1 MLLVIE
7 VRLGPKYIFRD
18 LCQLLSWVVH
28 RGHDPK
34 GSIKIVQIIS
44 YVDTRRQ
51 CLCLLPLSGWHD
63 VSLKYSVVFLL
74 LFYLHKW
81 KKLSVGGNVTNRERS
96 KGCSERKEER
106 NRGNGEEGREERKRK
121 KWGKGMR
128 LLFSLQ
134 DPLWTVCLR
143 SIPLLGFHVEFQLLT
158 HKNTAFLRIHWI
170 CQQWTWQRAC

>member
-7 VRLGPKYIFRD
+7 LRLGPKYIFRD

-51 CLCLLPLSGWHD
+51 CLCLLLLPGWHD

-74 LFYLHKW
+74 LSYLHKW

-121 KWGKGMR
+121 KWGKG
-128 LLFSLQ
+128 
-134 DPLWTVCLR
+134 
-143 SIPLLGFHVEFQLLT
+143 IE
-158 HKNTAFLRIHWI
+158 TATFTPGSTLNCVSKINPTPRFP
-170 CQQWTWQRAC
+170 C